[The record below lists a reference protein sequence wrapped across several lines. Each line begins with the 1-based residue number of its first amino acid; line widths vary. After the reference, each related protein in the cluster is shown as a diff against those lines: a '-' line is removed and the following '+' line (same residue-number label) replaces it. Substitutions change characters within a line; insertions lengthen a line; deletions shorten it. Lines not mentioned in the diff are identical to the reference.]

1 MFPPMGDTQ
10 PLRPDDTD
18 VITDDDG
25 RVVDRSL
32 FEHSQRLERRLHQ
45 VRDGV
50 WCLVG
55 NGLSNQT
62 FVEGPEG
69 IIAIDTGESIEEMD
83 EALDELRSVTSTPV
97 VAVIYTHFH
106 YVNGTQAALN
116 REPIREIWGHE
127 RITANLSRSA
137 TEIGPAYGRGLVE
150 QFAIRLPEDGPDAV
164 VNVGLGLRYR
174 MSRHAPFTPGHVAAD
189 HTFVEPCSIMVAGLE
204 VDVTPAPSD
213 ADDSVTLWF
222 PSLGTAVHNLMWP
235 ALFNVFAIRGEEYRD
250 PRVLLRGLDHLR
262 SLGADHL
269 VATHGPP
276 VSNSAEI
283 TERLTRYRDS
293 IQFMWDQTVRW
304 TNRGATGPEL
314 AHRIRL
320 PEMYN
325 DDWLTQQHYGVVE
338 HHVRQIRTGLF
349 GFFDGDEAAL
359 LPHEPSAHSHRMIPA
374 LGGAE
379 RVRSLCSE
387 SLELDPR
394 WAIHLATLLVRHEDA
409 TQDDRHLLA
418 QALRVIARRTPSA
431 NLRNWCLTRA
441 LDLDGAIDMTRHRE
455 HRVGRRQAATWDLPT
470 AVSIL
475 RVAINPDVLD
485 DVDVHL
491 AIDTGDALA
500 GLHFRNHVGCPTDGS
515 SATAVLRCE
524 RSTWDDILSGALT
537 LSDAESSGSVQL
549 TGDVAGARA
558 ALAAV
563 ELGGFAS

>member
-1 MFPPMGDTQ
+1 MGDTQ
-10 PLRPDDTD
+10 ALRPDDSN

-45 VRDGV
+45 VREGV

-62 FVEGPEG
+62 FVEGPDG

-106 YVNGTQAALN
+106 YVNGTQAALT

-127 RITANLSRSA
+127 RITANLARSA

-174 MSRHAPFTPGHVAAD
+174 MARHAPFTSGHVSPD
-189 HTFVEPCSIMVAGLE
+189 HTFAEPCTITVAGLE
-204 VDVTPAPSD
+204 IDVTPAPSD

-222 PSLGTAVHNLMWP
+222 PQLKLAVHNLMWP

-276 VSNSAEI
+276 VSNAVEI
-283 TERLTRYRDS
+283 AQRLTRYRDS

-314 AHRIRL
+314 ADRIRL
-320 PEMYN
+320 PDIYN

-338 HHVRQIRTGLF
+338 HHVRQIRNGLF
-349 GFFDGDEAAL
+349 GFFDGDEADL
-359 LPHEPSAHSHRMIPA
+359 LPHEPSAHSHRMISA

-379 RVRSLCSE
+379 RVRDLCRE
-387 SLELDPR
+387 SLEIDPR
-394 WAIHLATLLVRHEDA
+394 WAIHLAALLARHEDA
-409 TQDDRHLLA
+409 TEDDRNLLA

-455 HRVGRRQAATWDLPT
+455 HRVGRRQAATWDLTT

-475 RVAINPDVLD
+475 RVAVNPDLLD
-485 DVDVHL
+485 NVDVHL
-491 AIDTGDALA
+491 AVDTGGEIA
-500 GLHFRNHVGCPTDGS
+500 GLHFRNHVGCPTEGS
-515 SATAVLRCE
+515 GATAVLRCE
-524 RSTWDDILSGALT
+524 RSTWDEILSGALA
-537 LSDAESSGSVQL
+537 LSDAESSGAVQL
-549 TGDVAGARA
+549 TGDAVGARA
-558 ALAAV
+558 GLAAV